1 VDQHVKGPLFPWLWL
16 RSLLCCWFDPW
27 PGNFC
32 RLFTWPRNLKIKI
45 SKIKKTKQDDCM
57 VGQSVRSDRSSF
69 PIPYNLLAWKYHSK
83 PLLQLQWTTYFLPK
97 VYWGQVLPSCLLTQ
111 NTDMKVHVVWTLSW
125 NMSLS
130 MKVKP
135 VYLSMPKM
143 NGKHLGPG
151 YFRASPGLPN
161 MRLSVCE
168 IRKSPI
174 SLKPWPFFLLV
185 GKYNLSWQKWAK

>member
-1 VDQHVKGPLFPWLWL
+1 MQ
-16 RSLLCCWFDPW
+16 
-27 PGNFC
+27 
-32 RLFTWPRNLKIKI
+32 
-45 SKIKKTKQDDCM
+45 
-57 VGQSVRSDRSSF
+57 SSF

-83 PLLQLQWTTYFLPK
+83 PLLQLQWTRNILPTKGLLRPGSPFLSSYSK
-97 VYWGQVLPSCLLTQ
+97 HRYEGACGIDIILE
-111 NTDMKVHVVWTLSW
+111 HE
-125 NMSLS
+125 SLS

-151 YFRASPGLPN
+151 YFQASPRLPN

-174 SLKPWPFFLLV
+174 SL
-185 GKYNLSWQKWAK
+185 NLCHFSYWWANTILTDRIEQSRAIS